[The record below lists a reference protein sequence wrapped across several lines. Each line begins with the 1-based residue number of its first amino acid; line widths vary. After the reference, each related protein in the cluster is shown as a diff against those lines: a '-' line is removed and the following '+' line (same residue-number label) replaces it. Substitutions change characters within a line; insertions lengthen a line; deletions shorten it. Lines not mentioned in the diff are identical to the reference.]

1 MREVSKFY
9 PSLAL
14 LILVN
19 LFIKP
24 VWIFGIDRN
33 VQNTVGLA
41 EYGLYFSLYNLS
53 ILFNFLLDWGFTSYM
68 NRELAFNNDGRH
80 QPSTFLRY
88 KIILSLIYTAIV
100 FSFAWITGI
109 EHWDMVAGLAL
120 LQIFTSFFLFFR
132 GAITAN
138 QRFQTD
144 AWLSITDKSL
154 MIVLC
159 AVLLLY
165 PAFAGPINIHRFIW
179 LQVACMGIA
188 SAVSW
193 YFQHQFNNESQTAQ
207 KAIFFKDI
215 LRQAW
220 PYGLIILLMSTHYR
234 LDGFLL
240 ERLLPDGK
248 MQAGIY
254 ASAYRLLDAANMAG
268 FLLATFLLPM
278 IARQAGEKQDIEA
291 LVINVRHLLIIYSLG
306 IACIGVFAA
315 PWLNHLLYDFSSTET
330 VTVLQYCLPAL
341 FGYSLVHIYGT
352 VMTATGNIR
361 DFCVI
366 TAGAVAIN
374 IVLNLILI
382 PTSGAKGACIAAL
395 VSQCCCG
402 IAAMLY
408 VNRKL
413 GVRLHPASF
422 FLYFIIA
429 GVLSA
434 MLYWGQQLS
443 VKTVY
448 LVGLAAITGI
458 ILMIVTKLFRPSVWL
473 NFFPKSQTGT

>member
-165 PAFAGPINIHRFIW
+165 PAFAGPIKIHR
-179 LQVACMGIA
+179 AG
-188 SAVSW
+188 SVS
-193 YFQHQFNNESQTAQ
+193 T
-207 KAIFFKDI
+207 
-215 LRQAW
+215 
-220 PYGLIILLMSTHYR
+220 ST
-234 LDGFLL
+234 
-240 ERLLPDGK
+240 K
-248 MQAGIY
+248 
-254 ASAYRLLDAANMAG
+254 
-268 FLLATFLLPM
+268 
-278 IARQAGEKQDIEA
+278 
-291 LVINVRHLLIIYSLG
+291 
-306 IACIGVFAA
+306 
-315 PWLNHLLYDFSSTET
+315 
-330 VTVLQYCLPAL
+330 
-341 FGYSLVHIYGT
+341 
-352 VMTATGNIR
+352 
-361 DFCVI
+361 
-366 TAGAVAIN
+366 
-374 IVLNLILI
+374 
-382 PTSGAKGACIAAL
+382 
-395 VSQCCCG
+395 
-402 IAAMLY
+402 
-408 VNRKL
+408 
-413 GVRLHPASF
+413 
-422 FLYFIIA
+422 
-429 GVLSA
+429 
-434 MLYWGQQLS
+434 
-443 VKTVY
+443 
-448 LVGLAAITGI
+448 
-458 ILMIVTKLFRPSVWL
+458 
-473 NFFPKSQTGT
+473 